1 MFVTPSVC
9 SRWPS
14 VTIAVMSEAP
24 ATLILPAVRKPR
36 CQANSH
42 GMAGPRTSW
51 AHLPSSRACACLS
64 PCRPPGT
71 RAPGRASGSSGCA
84 AGASPGSGAPN
95 SLQRSCRRTLRN
107 RGGSSQRV
115 LAAPRK
121 LRSLSWSSRSS
132 QLLETR
138 AGLHRLSGLATRVP
152 TRESVHLTPTQPGR
166 ARRR

>member
-51 AHLPSSRACACLS
+51 P
-64 PCRPPGT
+64 T
-71 RAPGRASGSSGCA
+71 
-84 AGASPGSGAPN
+84 
-95 SLQRSCRRTLRN
+95 CRRHEHALVYHRADHLEPEP
-107 RGGSSQRV
+107 
-115 LAAPRK
+115 LAARQVHQAVPQVRHPVPV
-121 LRSLSWSSRSS
+121 LRIPCNAIVAAHSETEAVLSRGWEPYRGS
-132 QLLETR
+132 
-138 AGLHRLSGLATRVP
+138 
-152 TRESVHLTPTQPGR
+152 
-166 ARRR
+166 